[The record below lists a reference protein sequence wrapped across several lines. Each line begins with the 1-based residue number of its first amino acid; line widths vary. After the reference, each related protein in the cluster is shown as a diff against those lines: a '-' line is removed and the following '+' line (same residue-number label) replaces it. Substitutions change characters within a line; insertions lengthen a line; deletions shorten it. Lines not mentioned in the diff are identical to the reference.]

1 MTFYTTIK
9 LYTHFNI
16 NPEQEIIQID
26 AKAAE
31 ISGTSA

>member
-1 MTFYTTIK
+1 MQI
-9 LYTHFNI
+9 I
-16 NPEQEIIQID
+16 NKYQLDPNSQTVIID